1 VLARINSSTVVAMD
15 AHKVEVEVDIS
26 SGLPAFHIVGLPDT
40 AIQEAKERVRSS
52 ISNSEFDFPLKRIT
66 VNLAPADIRKEGPSF
81 DLPIAL
87 GVLLATKQMASSLA
101 EEYLAVG
108 ELSLTGEVRRVNGV
122 LPIALATKQEGKKG
136 LIVPKENVGEAAL
149 IEGLEVIPVASLRE
163 AVGFLNGELAI
174 DPAKED
180 VKRLFNRTNIYD
192 VDFADVKGQ
201 EHVKRA
207 LEVAAAGGHNILMIG
222 PPGSGKT
229 MLARRLPSILPEM
242 SVNEALELTKLYS
255 VAGLLPS
262 EVSLLTARPF
272 RSPHHTISDVG
283 LVGGGHFPR
292 PGEVSLSHH
301 GVLFLD
307 EFPQFSRN
315 ALEVLRQ
322 PLEDGCVTIS
332 RALNSYTYPASFTL
346 VAAMNPC
353 HCGFYGDKIRECNW
367 TPRQIQKF
375 RAKISGPLMD
385 RLDIHIEV
393 PRLAKHELVNSHAG
407 ESSKAIK
414 DRVEEA
420 RQRQRYRFG
429 RSKVYC
435 NSQMKPRQLKE
446 FCRLTDSAR
455 DFLDS
460 AIDKLGLSAR
470 AYDRILKLSRT
481 IADLAASD
489 AIELEHIAEAVQYR
503 SLDRRPEY

>member
-1 VLARINSSTVVAMD
+1 VLARINSSTVIAMD
-15 AHKVEVEVDIS
+15 AHKVQVEVDIS
-26 SGLPAFHIVGLPDT
+26 SGLPSFHIVGLPDT
-40 AIQEAKERVRSS
+40 AVQEAKERVRSS

-87 GVLLATKQMASSLA
+87 GVLLATKQMVSSLVN
-101 EEYLAVG
+101 EYVVVG

-122 LPIALATKQEGKKG
+122 LPIALATKHEGKKG
-136 LIVPKENVGEAAL
+136 LIVPQENAAEAAL
-149 IEGLEVIPVASLRE
+149 IEELEVIPVGSLRE
-163 AVGFLNGELAI
+163 AVDFLNGELVIAR
-174 DPAKED
+174 AKED
-180 VKRLFNRTNIYD
+180 VRRLFNRINNYD
-192 VDFADVKGQ
+192 ADFAEVKGQ

-207 LEVAAAGGHNILMIG
+207 LEVAAAGGHNVLMVG

-229 MLARRLPSILPEM
+229 MLAKRLPTILPEM
-242 SVNEALELTKLYS
+242 SMNEAIEVTKLYS
-255 VAGLLPS
+255 VAGLLPPNI
-262 EVSLLTARPF
+262 SLLTTRPF
-272 RSPHHTISDVG
+272 RAPHHTISDVG

-332 RALNSYTYPASFTL
+332 RALNSYTYPARFTL

-353 HCGFYGDKIRECNW
+353 HCGFYGDKIRECNCS
-367 TPRQIQKF
+367 PRQIQQF

-393 PRLAKHELVNSHAG
+393 PRLSKFELMGAQAG
-407 ESSKAIK
+407 ESSGAIK
-414 DRVEEA
+414 NRVEEA
-420 RQRQRYRFG
+420 RQRQRRRFG
-429 RSKVYC
+429 KSKVYC

-446 FCRLTDSAR
+446 FCQPTDSAR
-455 DFLDS
+455 EFLES

-481 IADLAASD
+481 IADLAEKES
-489 AIELEHIAEAVQYR
+489 IGLEHIAEAVQYR
-503 SLDRRPEY
+503 SLDRKQEY